1 MAVIDL
7 GALQRAAVRAF
18 AQKGYSAT
26 GIRDIADYA
35 GVTSGALYYHARNKE
50 EILASIMRLGMQT
63 LLDLAEQTMAEST
76 DPAVQ
81 LARLVRAHVAVQATN
96 PQTTLIIDREFR
108 SLGAENRTAIL
119 ALRDTYE
126 DLWARA
132 LATGLNTGVFHLPDA
147 RIARLALLE
156 MCNGVANW
164 YRPDGP
170 MGMAELQD
178 TFVRLALAMTGVQQ
192 PDQYVTDPPAELPR
206 LVCEPALPTAHG

>member
-18 AQKGYSAT
+18 AQKGYAAT

-50 EILASIMRLGMQT
+50 EILTSIMRLGLRT
-63 LLDLAEQTMAEST
+63 LLELAEDAVAGSP
-76 DPAVQ
+76 DPAAQV
-81 LARLVRAHVAVQATN
+81 ARLVRAHVAVQATN

-108 SLGAENRTAIL
+108 SLGAENRTEIL
-119 ALRDTYE
+119 ALRDRYE
-126 DLWARA
+126 ALWRRA
-132 LATGLNTGVFHLPDA
+132 LVTGLDAGAFQLPDV

-164 YRPDGP
+164 YHRDGP
-170 MGMAELQD
+170 MGMAELQSA
-178 TFVRLALAMTGVQQ
+178 FVQLSLAMLC
-192 PDQYVTDPPAELPR
+192 VTEPARYALDAPTEPAQ
-206 LVCEPALPTAHG
+206 LVCEPH